1 MMNHIKPD
9 TPIYTTFG
17 KDIPCVIEE
26 AQIDHGYVYWLT
38 GKLFHKGEWI
48 KTGINHPASYGMSPE
63 LIAFVQRIEKEYR
76 PLVELPFT
84 RIQFQA
90 MVSEMANAT
99 HDSLY
104 AINKTAMLEIAAS
117 KGYTFKAE
125 S

>member
-1 MMNHIKPD
+1 MINHIKPD

-63 LIAFVQRIEKEYR
+63 LTAFVQRIEKEYR

-84 RIQFQA
+84 AKEFSRGYHKE
-90 MVSEMANAT
+90 VNARPHEACSFDT
-99 HDSLY
+99 LLKYTMESF
-104 AINKTAMLEIAAS
+104 
-117 KGYTFKAE
+117 GYSFKAE